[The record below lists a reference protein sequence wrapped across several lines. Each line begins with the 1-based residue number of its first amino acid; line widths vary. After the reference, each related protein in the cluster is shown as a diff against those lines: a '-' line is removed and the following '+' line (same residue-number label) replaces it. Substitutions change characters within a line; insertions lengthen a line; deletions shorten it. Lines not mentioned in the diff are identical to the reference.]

1 MKSKLMAEKDTLI
14 LVGLEDVVFQGED
27 VGERISDDL
36 VQFLLA
42 VRYQGL
48 LPLLQFEG
56 LGELVL
62 GFFLILVMESY
73 FILNVKVFH
82 TLENQVNVGN
92 DLEKVR
98 FKRNRPI
105 RKPRDYL
112 SDPIA

>member
-1 MKSKLMAEKDTLI
+1 MAEKGTLI
-14 LVGLEDVVFQGED
+14 LVGLKDVIFQGED
-27 VGERISDDL
+27 VGEGISDDL
-36 VQFLLA
+36 VQLLLA

-62 GFFLILVMESY
+62 GLFLILVIKRY
-73 FILNVKVFH
+73 FIFDVKIFH

-98 FKRNRPI
+98 FKHDRSI